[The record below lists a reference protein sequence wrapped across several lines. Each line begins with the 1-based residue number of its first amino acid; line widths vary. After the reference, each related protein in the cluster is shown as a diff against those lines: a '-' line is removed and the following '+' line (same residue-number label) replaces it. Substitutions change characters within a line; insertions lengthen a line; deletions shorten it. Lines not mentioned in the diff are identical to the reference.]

1 MTTGIAFCDTG
12 AMREPSTKILKHS
25 RWPRDDD
32 GDSILRGGGAGT
44 TKATKKKGGAKY
56 VNSRFRCKTTKIEKQ
71 KKEPPQ
77 AKFLCCYK
85 GRFSATLFF
94 NVTEED
100 YVRNL

>member
-12 AMREPSTKILKHS
+12 AMKEPSTKILKHS

-44 TKATKKKGGAKY
+44 GKATKKKGGAKY
-56 VNSRFRCKTTKIEKQ
+56 VNSRFRCKTKKIEKQ

-77 AKFLCCYK
+77 AKFLCCYIP
-85 GRFSATLFF
+85 GF
-94 NVTEED
+94 
-100 YVRNL
+100 

>member
-12 AMREPSTKILKHS
+12 AMREPSTKNLKHS

-44 TKATKKKGGAKY
+44 GKATKKKGGAKY

-85 GRFSATLFF
+85 GPLWPTLFF
-94 NVTEED
+94 NVTEKD

>member
-1 MTTGIAFCDTG
+1 MTTGIAFCDTED
-12 AMREPSTKILKHS
+12 MKEPSTKILKHS

-44 TKATKKKGGAKY
+44 GKATKKKGGAKY
-56 VNSRFRCKTTKIEKQ
+56 VNSRFRCKTAKIEKQ
-71 KKEPPQ
+71 KEPPQ
-77 AKFLCCYK
+77 AKNCPLW
-85 GRFSATLFF
+85 GHLFF

>member
-1 MTTGIAFCDTG
+1 MTTGIAFCATG

-44 TKATKKKGGAKY
+44 GKATTKKGGAKY
-56 VNSRFRCKTTKIEKQ
+56 VNSRFRCKTAKIEKQ

-85 GRFSATLFF
+85 VGFSATLFF